1 MFRMNPKP
9 IPAKNLELQ
18 KHLFDFLKNRN
29 KSINTNS
36 RTYSRVIRFSPVD
49 EKNKVPDDENNYY
62 IKNYIN
68 ESSFSDIRLSDMLEF
83 SKYLQTRKD
92 GDALAIKF
100 LIDKMP
106 TSKHMDYSQYMNK
119 TMDLFEKNPKAYFTY
134 VGRLKV
140 LEHNIEKLPEIFNI
154 INKNEERVAIIQM
167 IATCKSFRLSANI
180 QATVYN
186 LAKQYLEEPEKY
198 EALFPKVPKVKSNSI
213 ELENVAFEK
222 ILEFNIDLVKVNA
235 SFLEKEW
242 GTGKVAGALNKFAE
256 HCTDHCNTLGIR
268 KIEVNA
274 EKNTGFPT
282 TNKSTMNVKF
292 IGQHIENELLSS
304 LTQNFLK
311 LYLSEL
317 NSSDF
322 YRKEESLT
330 LFENAL
336 VKARYELLQSDLPET
351 IKKTSHRSKI

>member
-62 IKNYIN
+62 IKDYIN
-68 ESSFSDIRLSDMLEF
+68 ESSYAEMRMSDILEF

-106 TSKHMDYSQYMNK
+106 TSKHMDYSDYMKK

-186 LAKQYLEEPEKY
+186 LAKQYLQEPEKH
-198 EALFPKVPKVKSNSI
+198 EELFPKVPKVKSNSI
-213 ELENVAFEK
+213 DLENVAFEK

-268 KIEVNA
+268 KIEVN
-274 EKNTGFPT
+274 TD
-282 TNKSTMNVKF
+282 KSITNVKF
-292 IGQHIENELLSS
+292 IGQHVEHELLAS
-304 LTQNFLK
+304 LTSNFLK

-317 NSSDF
+317 NSNDF
-322 YRKEESLT
+322 HRKEESLP

-336 VKARYELLQSDLPET
+336 VKARYDLLQSELPET
-351 IKKTSHRSKI
+351 IKKTSQRSKI